1 MTETHQVPTKPSGL
15 LHPILND
22 IASTTK
28 NWWLLLVA
36 GVAWIVIA
44 AVILRFDYATV
55 ATIATLFGFFSF
67 LAAANEVVVGAVSSR
82 GWRILHWLLA
92 VLFVVVGVVAFI
104 RPDDTFVGLA
114 AVMSFYF
121 IFRGTFDIAMA
132 FTASRVPGWWVLLL
146 VGLAEL
152 AIGFWAAGSWNVSVT
167 VLVSWV
173 AAGALI
179 HGVGQI
185 ASAFAVRKVG
195 HGVAALDGQHAS

>member
-1 MTETHQVPTKPSGL
+1 MGIFHGAVDEFV
-15 LHPILND
+15 
-22 IASTTK
+22 STT
-28 NWWLLLVA
+28 NRWWLLLVA
-36 GVAWIVIA
+36 GVAWIVVA
-44 AVILRFDYATV
+44 VVILRFDYATV

-67 LAAANEVVVGAVSSR
+67 VAAANEIMVGAVSST

-92 VLFVVVGVVAFI
+92 AIFVVVGVVAFI
-104 RPDDTFVGLA
+104 RPGDTFVSLA

-132 FTASRVPGWWVLLL
+132 FTASRVSGSWVLLL

-179 HGVGQI
+179 HGIGQI
-185 ASAFAVRKVG
+185 ATAFAVRKVG
-195 HGVAALDGQHAS
+195 HGVATLDGQRVS